1 MDNVAFSKTV
11 LCITITWVGKT
22 TFLEKSNHF
31 SRLFLPFSTHE
42 LIFKGTIYYPFFKVS
57 EWFEPHSEGAI
68 KFYWATSNRTIQ
80 LNQPLAPYFSLYP
93 LFTSPLYFVYE
104 NYGNKIIVG
113 IPLFSKAVIL
123 GTQIILE
130 VLFEDIG
137 IHKRKSIVIHNN
149 IIVSYFLLYV
159 VTHYHVVHSIRLD
172 DCFSIFMSSS
182 CTAYYNILLNRWY

>member
-1 MDNVAFSKTV
+1 M
-11 LCITITWVGKT
+11 GKT

-42 LIFKGTIYYPFFKVS
+42 LMFKGTIYYPFFKVS

-137 IHKRKSIVIHNN
+137 IHKRKSQQLSQYYVELSESLFTVKRYVQMYPKKLWWKN
-149 IIVSYFLLYV
+149 SLY
-159 VTHYHVVHSIRLD
+159 TTFWHLKSL
-172 DCFSIFMSSS
+172 F
-182 CTAYYNILLNRWY
+182 